1 MIGRLCAAVMAGVFF
16 LPQVVFAQTASASK
30 AAVVQATL
38 ANGMHVV
45 LLPDKLAPVATTV
58 MLYGVGSDDDTMP
71 GIAHA
76 TEHMMFRGTAD
87 VSATQFAEMAARAG
101 AQYNAETS
109 NISTQY
115 YFKLPSAYTGLALRL
130 EADRMTGA
138 LDREKDW
145 DTERSAIEQ
154 EVRAHQSVPT
164 ASLTAKL
171 RKAFFGD
178 TPYAR
183 DGVGTIESF
192 DKMRASDIAAFYHAW
207 YHPANAT
214 LVVSG
219 DIDPQ
224 TVLAEIH
231 RDFDAI
237 PSVPLPQHKAYS
249 ITPLTASTISD
260 TVSEVPVPIA
270 ALVFRYPDL
279 RSPDYAAASVLTA
292 ALQNQRGILTDL
304 EVQGKVLGGFAV
316 SAAFRDIGMSVVAA
330 AGLPASSPAQTR
342 ASLESAL
349 DTYRQSGVPADL
361 VEAAKQKLLSEQDYR
376 ESSISG
382 LAFTWA
388 GSLAADGEPP
398 DQVYA
403 NLQQVTPADVNR
415 VLRSYLDAKNE
426 LAVLMQPKPGAAVA
440 HTAGSS
446 TSENVQVT
454 PDKEEPM
461 PAWAQAYF
469 TAPLRVP
476 QADAAV
482 RTYHLS
488 NGLTLTVRPERNSPT
503 VVVNGYIEN
512 SPQLYEP
519 RGKDGVSEIA
529 QALLPWGT
537 TTYARTAYDAQL
549 DAIAASVDLGSSFS
563 AQVQAKNFDRAVQLL
578 ADGMLHPAFPAQ
590 AFALVQNNSARTLA
604 AAANEPRTLAG
615 IARREA
621 LYPPGDPRR
630 RRATAAT
637 VGAVTLDDVKN
648 WYHFAY
654 RPDLTTIAIVGDVS
668 PQQAKAS
675 IERYFGAWHA
685 PATKKPSFKFP
696 SIKRSSGG
704 KTVTVNSSA
713 STHSEVTL
721 TQVIGVR
728 SGEMDAI
735 ALELANTMLS
745 DEGTGSLLFRDLR
758 TAHGYVYDADSS
770 LNIGSSTSTFSID
783 FASDPK
789 NVSRAQAAAVAEVRN
804 LQDHAVPDIEL
815 QRAKALLLAERV
827 LPLDSYEGI
836 AGDILDSAKNG
847 LTVADEDRFWQRLL
861 RVTPAQV
868 QQAVKKWINV
878 DRFSRVILAPGS

>member
-16 LPQVVFAQTASASK
+16 LPQLVLAQTSSASGP
-30 AAVVQATL
+30 AVVQATL

-45 LLPDKLAPVATTV
+45 LLPDKLAPVTTTV
-58 MLYGVGSDDDTMP
+58 ITYGVGSDDDTMP

-87 VSATQFAEMAARAG
+87 VSSTQFAEMAARAG
-101 AQYNAETS
+101 AQYDADTN

-138 LDREKDW
+138 LDREQDW
-145 DTERSAIEQ
+145 NTERSAIEQ

-164 ASLTAKL
+164 ATLTAKL

-178 TPYAR
+178 TPYAQ
-183 DGVGTIESF
+183 DTVGTIESF
-192 DKMRASDIAAFYHAW
+192 DKMHASDIAAFYHAW
-207 YHPANAT
+207 YHPNNAT

-224 TVLAEIH
+224 KLLAEIH
-231 RDFDAI
+231 SDFDKI
-237 PSVPLPQHKAYS
+237 PSAPLPQHKSYA
-249 ITPLTASTISD
+249 IAPLTASTISD
-260 TVSEVPVPIA
+260 TVVEVPVPIA

-279 RSPDYAAASVLTA
+279 RSPDYAAASVLTSV
-292 ALQNQRGILTDL
+292 LQNPRGVVADL
-304 EVQGKVLGGFAV
+304 QVQGKVLGGFAI
-316 SAAFRDIGMSVVAA
+316 SAAFRDIGMAVLVA
-330 AGLPASSPAQTR
+330 AGLPSSSPAQTR

-349 DTYRQSGVPADL
+349 ESYRRTGVPADL
-361 VEAAKQKLLSEQDYR
+361 IDAAKQKLLSEQDYR

-398 DQVYA
+398 DHLYA
-403 NLQQVTPADVNR
+403 NLEQVTPADVNR
-415 VLRSYLDAKNE
+415 VLRTYLDSKNE

-440 HTAGSS
+440 HTD
-446 TSENVQVT
+446 TSAATENVHVT

-461 PAWAQAYF
+461 PAWAQVYF

-476 QADAAV
+476 QSDTAV
-482 RTYHLS
+482 RTYHLP
-488 NGLTLTVRPERNSPT
+488 NGLTMTVRPEHNSPT
-503 VVVNGYIEN
+503 VDVSGYIEN

-519 RGKDGVSEIA
+519 RGKDGVSDITE
-529 QALLPWGT
+529 ALLPWGT
-537 TTYARTAYDAQL
+537 TKHTRTAYDAQL
-549 DAIAASVDLGSSFS
+549 DAIAASVDLGTSFS
-563 AQVQAKNFDRAVQLL
+563 AQVQAKNFDNAVQLL
-578 ADGMLHPAFPAQ
+578 AEGMLHPAFPAQ
-590 AFALVQNNSARTLA
+590 AFALVQSNTARTMA
-604 AAANEPRTLAG
+604 AAANEPRTLAE

-621 LYPPGDPRR
+621 LFPPGDPRR

-637 VGAVTLDDVKN
+637 VAAVTLDDVKN

-654 RPDLTTIAIVGDVS
+654 RPDLTTIAIVGDVT
-668 PQQAKAS
+668 PEQAKAS
-675 IERYFGAWHA
+675 IERYFGKWQA
-685 PATKKPSFKFP
+685 PAAKRPTFRYPR
-696 SIKRSSGG
+696 IKRSSGG
-704 KTVTVNSSA
+704 KTVTVNSAA

-728 SGEMDAI
+728 SGQMDAI

-770 LNIGSSTSTFSID
+770 LSIGSSTSTFSVD

-789 NVSRAQAAAVAEVRN
+789 NVARAQAAAVAEIRG
-804 LQDHAVPDIEL
+804 LQDRPVPEIEL
-815 QRAKALLLAERV
+815 QRAKALLLAARV

-836 AGDILDSAKNG
+836 ASDILSSAKNG

-861 RVTPAQV
+861 RITPAQV
-868 QQAVKKWINV
+868 QQAVKKWINI